1 MEGTERA
8 EMWQGART
16 VADGLRVPKAIGDFL
31 VLLFL
36 VFFGTALACEIS
48 NQLTTESHG
57 T

>member
-1 MEGTERA
+1 MDGYPQTGT
-8 EMWQGART
+8 GND
-16 VADGLRVPKAIGDFL
+16 VGDFL

-36 VFFGTALACEIS
+36 VFFGTALVCEIS